1 MPPNK
6 SKTKD
11 ANAAR
16 RCGKAW
22 KKNPGVNPASKTGRT
37 TGGYSE
43 AALERR
49 ALKRA
54 TPAGAR

>member
-1 MPPNK
+1 MPPSK
-6 SKTKD
+6 SKD

-22 KKNPGVNPASKTGRT
+22 KKNPGANPAAKTGRT
-37 TGGYSE
+37 TGGYSP

-49 ALKRA
+49 AAKR
-54 TPAGAR
+54 TKAGV